1 MARCSKKLVRS
12 KRMLDVSFIHE
23 MNTVPYWI
31 SVTVT
36 APETASCADLNEI
49 LSVAIGRLSDAKKGL
64 KNGKA

>member
-1 MARCSKKLVRS
+1 
-12 KRMLDVSFIHE
+12 MLDVSFIHE